1 MLSFWRLLRHLYLMV
16 FFDGQLQ
23 MFVITVYGIQV
34 QQKGNKAKVRI
45 SKQVFRETIQAKF
58 SEKRKF
64 LSP

>member
-1 MLSFWRLLRHLYLMV
+1 MV

-45 SKQVFRETIQAKF
+45 SKQVFRENKAGQVF
-58 SEKRKF
+58 RKTKI
-64 LSP
+64 S